1 MVKRPYEGR
10 CPESQFSA
18 QVASWW
24 EYHNSLRVVI
34 GRLPS
39 AGESDYVISGIWD
52 FLRALNHSPCTES
65 AQFFHHSGLINMVPS
80 SRSYF
85 LMRAVSDY
93 FPS

>member
-1 MVKRPYEGR
+1 MAEHPYEGT

-18 QVASWW
+18 HVASWG
-24 EYHNSLRVVI
+24 EYHNSLRVVK

-52 FLRALNHSPCTES
+52 FLRALNHSPCTDS
-65 AQFFHHSGLINMVPS
+65 AHSFHHSGLINMVPI

-85 LMRAVSDY
+85 LMRALSDY